1 MRFLLYRQVM
11 HLICGCVLVCHILFD
26 VCINPPL
33 QFCTSSCKIFVQL
46 SVRFR
51 IVTEVIIA
59 LSVCLFGSAS
69 VSDDLYDFL
78 GSATLDGFTVFII
91 TCRHFCTSI
100 PQECIT
106 PE

>member
-59 LSVCLFGSAS
+59 LSVCLFGGAS

-78 GSATLDGFTVFII
+78 GSCYSRWFHGFYYNLSSF
-91 TCRHFCTSI
+91 FYKSTSI
-100 PQECIT
+100 PR
-106 PE
+106 